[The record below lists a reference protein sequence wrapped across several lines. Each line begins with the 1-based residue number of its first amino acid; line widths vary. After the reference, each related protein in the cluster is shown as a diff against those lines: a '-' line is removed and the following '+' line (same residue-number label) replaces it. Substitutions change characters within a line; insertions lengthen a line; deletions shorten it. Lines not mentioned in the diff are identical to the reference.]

1 MEKREIEIR
10 KSVINNEEGIT
21 LLHPMVFWWNKT
33 VSYLDQKFTKLGY
46 KQVYTNN
53 LYSFVEGVDELS
65 TGYYSLSYT
74 RDNVEFVSYGKYSN
88 EIEEARNIT
97 IDILEIYNLLG
108 KELFAV
114 PFLLGKL
121 PLEQDK
127 NILTTYCGSRFIEAS
142 YLGKKDG
149 EYYSYSK
156 ISYDIIHTLIGI
168 HSDENG
174 LIMPP
179 KIADTQIVIVP
190 LKQNEKG
197 VLKTCRS
204 LYEQLISKGFRV
216 LLDDSSKLT
225 TKEKKESYI
234 KSGIPLIIEL
244 GPRDVERNVIEIIIR
259 DNLDKIELE
268 NDSNLSMMIDNLLNK
283 MHKRMYNRIL
293 INNIKNEKVIFNK
306 DDLTNYENKICKV
319 SWCGEEECLKG
330 YKDKLSFISFNQQ
343 NKQDKC
349 LFCSRKSKYIISMKN

>member
-149 EYYSYSK
+149 EY
-156 ISYDIIHTLIGI
+156 
-168 HSDENG
+168 
-174 LIMPP
+174 
-179 KIADTQIVIVP
+179 
-190 LKQNEKG
+190 
-197 VLKTCRS
+197 
-204 LYEQLISKGFRV
+204 
-216 LLDDSSKLT
+216 
-225 TKEKKESYI
+225 
-234 KSGIPLIIEL
+234 
-244 GPRDVERNVIEIIIR
+244 
-259 DNLDKIELE
+259 
-268 NDSNLSMMIDNLLNK
+268 
-283 MHKRMYNRIL
+283 
-293 INNIKNEKVIFNK
+293 
-306 DDLTNYENKICKV
+306 
-319 SWCGEEECLKG
+319 
-330 YKDKLSFISFNQQ
+330 
-343 NKQDKC
+343 
-349 LFCSRKSKYIISMKN
+349 